1 MVLNVFLMNYYYLE
15 RRVKISVLF
24 ADYTID
30 CGYDCGRRKTNVF
43 IGIFDSEIY
52 LLRCLKKY
60 MDDAHY
66 KNFDYKIIESEI
78 NEY

>member
-1 MVLNVFLMNYYYLE
+1 M
-15 RRVKISVLF
+15 KIRVLF

-43 IGIFDSEIY
+43 IGIFNSEMC
-52 LLRCLKKY
+52 LQRCLTKY
-60 MDDAHY
+60 MNDVHY